1 MISIETSLAS
11 FNAQLARYMELS
23 KKLPNQIL
31 EKKGR
36 DLGIKLF
43 EGFREHQFGG
53 NPKRKGIAA
62 EELRQRSAR
71 GRAKGNGIRVRPSL
85 RKRYEQGREHL
96 TYSVRSFG
104 QGARRSLLL
113 SDYREAKRDGRAAR
127 KRRSALWKK
136 TVGMELAARESGIGV
151 LAASFLWYRR
161 SRASRWSVS
170 QNERVQTG
178 SGALV
183 LNRTGKPLGYTQVSA
198 GMLRIVGETEGLAAT
213 DAKHSIVTGAIST
226 VLADM
231 ETYISDHEKQI
242 RKESGFL

>member
-62 EELRQRSAR
+62 EELRQRSSQ
-71 GRAKGNGIRVRPSL
+71 GRGIRVRPSL
-85 RKRYEQGREHL
+85 RKRYEQGREYL
-96 TYSVRSFG
+96 TYRVRSFG

-151 LAASFLWYRR
+151 LAASFLWFRKR
-161 SRASRWSVS
+161 SNNSMG
-170 QNERVQTG
+170 TF
-178 SGALV
+178 LV
-183 LNRTGKPLGYTQVSA
+183 PNRTGKPLGYVERTENA
-198 GMLRIVGETEGLAAT
+198 MRIVGETEGLAAT
-213 DAKHSIVTGAIST
+213 DAKYHVVAGAINT
-226 VLADM
+226 ATADM
-231 ETYISDHEKQI
+231 VDYIT
-242 RKESGFL
+242 RKERELFNMAFSNAA

>member
-1 MISIETSLAS
+1 MITIETSLAS

-23 KKLPNQIL
+23 KKLPSQIL

-62 EELRQRSAR
+62 EELRQRSSQ
-71 GRAKGNGIRVRPSL
+71 GRGIRVRPSL
-85 RKRYEQGREHL
+85 RKRYEQGREYL

-113 SDYREAKRDGRAAR
+113 SDYMEAKRDGRAAR

-151 LAASFLWYRR
+151 LAASFLWYRKR
-161 SRASRWSVS
+161 SNNSMG
-170 QNERVQTG
+170 TF
-178 SGALV
+178 LV
-183 LNRTGKPLGYTQVSA
+183 PNRTGKPLGYVERTENA
-198 GMLRIVGETEGLAAT
+198 MRIVGETPGLGT
-213 DAKHSIVTGAIST
+213 VDAKYSVVVGAINT
-226 VLADM
+226 ATADM
-231 ETYISDHEKQI
+231 VEYVT
-242 RKESGFL
+242 RKERELFNMAFSNAA

>member
-1 MISIETSLAS
+1 M
-11 FNAQLARYMELS
+11 
-23 KKLPNQIL
+23 
-31 EKKGR
+31 
-36 DLGIKLF
+36 
-43 EGFREHQFGG
+43 
-53 NPKRKGIAA
+53 
-62 EELRQRSAR
+62 
-71 GRAKGNGIRVRPSL
+71 RPSL
-85 RKRYEQGREHL
+85 RKRYEQGREYL

-127 KRRSALWKK
+127 KRRSALWQK

-151 LAASFLWYRR
+151 LAASFLWLRR
-161 SRASRWSVS
+161 GRGSRWSVS
-170 QNERVQTG
+170 HNARVQTG

-213 DAKHSIVTGAIST
+213 DAKHSIVTGAISN

-231 ETYISDHEKQI
+231 ETYISDHEKQS

>member
-1 MISIETSLAS
+1 MITIETSLAS

-85 RKRYEQGREHL
+85 RKRYEQGREYL

-136 TVGMELAARESGIGV
+136 AVGMELAARESGIGV
-151 LAASFLWYRR
+151 LAASFLWYRKR
-161 SRASRWSVS
+161 SNNSMG
-170 QNERVQTG
+170 TF
-178 SGALV
+178 LV
-183 LNRTGKPLGYTQVSA
+183 PNRKGKPLGYVERSENA
-198 GMLRIVGETEGLAAT
+198 LRIVGETEGLAAT
-213 DAKHSIVTGAIST
+213 DAKHQIVVGAINT
-226 VLADM
+226 ATADM
-231 ETYISDHEKQI
+231 VEYVT
-242 RKESGFL
+242 RKERELFNMAFSNSA

>member
-1 MISIETSLAS
+1 MITIETSLDA

-62 EELRQRSAR
+62 EELRQRSSQ
-71 GRAKGNGIRVRPSL
+71 GRGIRVRPSL

-113 SDYREAKRDGRAAR
+113 SDYREAKREGRAAR

-136 TVGMELAARESGIGV
+136 AVGMELAARESGIGV
-151 LAASFLWYRR
+151 LAASFLWYRKR
-161 SRASRWSVS
+161 SNNSMGTFIVP
-170 QNERVQTG
+170 
-178 SGALV
+178 
-183 LNRTGKPLGYTQVSA
+183 NRTGKPLGYVERSENA
-198 GMLRIVGETEGLAAT
+198 LRIVGETEGLAAT
-213 DAKHSIVTGAIST
+213 DAKHQVVVGAINT
-226 VLADM
+226 ATADM
-231 ETYISDHEKQI
+231 VEYVT
-242 RKESGFL
+242 RKERELFNMAFSNAA

>member
-1 MISIETSLAS
+1 
-11 FNAQLARYMELS
+11 MELS

-62 EELRQRSAR
+62 EELRQRSSQ
-71 GRAKGNGIRVRPSL
+71 GRGIRVRPSL

-113 SDYREAKRDGRAAR
+113 SDYREAKREGRAAR

-136 TVGMELAARESGIGV
+136 AVGMELAARESGIGV
-151 LAASFLWYRR
+151 LAASFLWYRKR
-161 SRASRWSVS
+161 SNNSMG
-170 QNERVQTG
+170 TF
-178 SGALV
+178 LV
-183 LNRTGKPLGYTQVSA
+183 PNRTGKPLGYVERSENA
-198 GMLRIVGETEGLAAT
+198 LRIVGETPGLSAV
-213 DAKHSIVTGAIST
+213 DAKHSVVVGAINT
-226 VLADM
+226 ATADM
-231 ETYISDHEKQI
+231 VEYVT
-242 RKESGFL
+242 RKERELFNMAFSNAE

>member
-62 EELRQRSAR
+62 EELRQRSSQ
-71 GRAKGNGIRVRPSL
+71 GRGIRVRPSL

-113 SDYREAKRDGRAAR
+113 SDYREAKREGRAAR

-136 TVGMELAARESGIGV
+136 AVGMELAARESGIGV
-151 LAASFLWYRR
+151 LAASFLWFRKR
-161 SRASRWSVS
+161 SNNSMG
-170 QNERVQTG
+170 TF
-178 SGALV
+178 LV
-183 LNRTGKPLGYTQVSA
+183 PNRTGKPLGYVERTENA
-198 GMLRIVGETEGLAAT
+198 LRIVGETPGLGT
-213 DAKHSIVTGAIST
+213 VDAKYSVVVGAINT
-226 VLADM
+226 ATADM
-231 ETYISDHEKQI
+231 VEYVT
-242 RKESGFL
+242 RKERELFNMAFSNAS

>member
-1 MISIETSLAS
+1 MISIETTLEK
-11 FNAQLARYMELS
+11 FNERFARYTELN
-23 KKLPNQIL
+23 KRAPDMLL
-31 EKKGR
+31 EHKGR

-62 EELRQRSAR
+62 EELRQRSSQ
-71 GRAKGNGIRVRPSL
+71 GRGIRVRPSL

-113 SDYREAKRDGRAAR
+113 SDYREAKRGGRAAR

-151 LAASFLWYRR
+151 LAASFLWFRKR
-161 SRASRWSVS
+161 SNNSMG
-170 QNERVQTG
+170 TF
-178 SGALV
+178 LV
-183 LNRTGKPLGYTQVSA
+183 PNRTGKPLGYVERTENA
-198 GMLRIVGETEGLAAT
+198 MRIVGETPGLGT
-213 DAKHSIVTGAIST
+213 VDAKYSVVVGAINT
-226 VLADM
+226 ATADM
-231 ETYISDHEKQI
+231 VDYIT
-242 RKESGFL
+242 RKERELFNMAFSNAA

>member
-62 EELRQRSAR
+62 EELRQRSSQ
-71 GRAKGNGIRVRPSL
+71 GRGIRVRPSL

-151 LAASFLWYRR
+151 LAASFLWFRKR
-161 SRASRWSVS
+161 SNNSIG
-170 QNERVQTG
+170 TF
-178 SGALV
+178 LV
-183 LNRTGKPLGYTQVSA
+183 PNRTGKPLGYVERTENA
-198 GMLRIVGETEGLAAT
+198 MRIVGETEGLAAT
-213 DAKHSIVTGAIST
+213 DAKYHVVAGAINT
-226 VLADM
+226 ATADM
-231 ETYISDHEKQI
+231 VDYIT
-242 RKESGFL
+242 RKERELFNMAFSNAA

>member
-62 EELRQRSAR
+62 EELRQRSSQ
-71 GRAKGNGIRVRPSL
+71 GRGIRVRPSL

-113 SDYREAKRDGRAAR
+113 SDYREAKREGRAAR

-151 LAASFLWYRR
+151 LAASFLWFRKR
-161 SRASRWSVS
+161 SNNSMG
-170 QNERVQTG
+170 TF
-178 SGALV
+178 LV
-183 LNRTGKPLGYTQVSA
+183 PNRTGKPLGYVERSENA
-198 GMLRIVGETEGLAAT
+198 MRIVGETPGLGT
-213 DAKHSIVTGAIST
+213 VDAKYSVVVGAINT
-226 VLADM
+226 ATADM
-231 ETYISDHEKQI
+231 VEYIT
-242 RKESGFL
+242 RKERELFNMAFSNAA

>member
-23 KKLPNQIL
+23 KKLPDQIL

-62 EELRQRSAR
+62 EELRQRSSQ
-71 GRAKGNGIRVRPSL
+71 GRGIRVRPSL
-85 RKRYEQGREHL
+85 RKRYEQGREYL
-96 TYSVRSFG
+96 TYNVRSFG

-113 SDYREAKRDGRAAR
+113 SDYRGAKREGRAAR

-136 TVGMELAARESGIGV
+136 AVGMELAARESGIGV
-151 LAASFLWYRR
+151 LAASFLWFRKR
-161 SRASRWSVS
+161 SNNAMG
-170 QNERVQTG
+170 TF
-178 SGALV
+178 LV
-183 LNRTGKPLGYTQVSA
+183 PNRTGKPLGYVERSEGA
-198 GMLRIVGETEGLAAT
+198 MRIVGDTEGLAAT
-213 DAKHSIVTGAIST
+213 DAKYQVVAGAINT
-226 VLADM
+226 ATADM
-231 ETYISDHEKQI
+231 VEYVT
-242 RKESGFL
+242 RKERELFNMAFSNAA

>member
-62 EELRQRSAR
+62 EELRQRSSQ
-71 GRAKGNGIRVRPSL
+71 GRGIRVRPSL
-85 RKRYEQGREHL
+85 RKRYEQGREYL

-113 SDYREAKRDGRAAR
+113 SDYREAKREGRAAR

-151 LAASFLWYRR
+151 LAASFLWFRKR
-161 SRASRWSVS
+161 SNNSMG
-170 QNERVQTG
+170 TF
-178 SGALV
+178 LV
-183 LNRTGKPLGYTQVSA
+183 PNRTGKPLGYVERTENA
-198 GMLRIVGETEGLAAT
+198 MRIVGETEGLAAT
-213 DAKHSIVTGAIST
+213 DAKYQVVAGAMNT
-226 VLADM
+226 ATADM
-231 ETYISDHEKQI
+231 VDYIT
-242 RKESGFL
+242 RKERELFSQAFSK

>member
-23 KKLPNQIL
+23 KKIPNQIL

-62 EELRQRSAR
+62 EELRQRSSQ
-71 GRAKGNGIRVRPSL
+71 GRGIRVRPSL
-85 RKRYEQGREHL
+85 RKRYEQGREYL
-96 TYSVRSFG
+96 TYSVRRFG

-127 KRRSALWKK
+127 KRRSALWQKA
-136 TVGMELAARESGIGV
+136 VGMELAARESGIGV
-151 LAASFLWYRR
+151 LAASFLWFRKR
-161 SRASRWSVS
+161 SNNSMG
-170 QNERVQTG
+170 TF
-178 SGALV
+178 LV
-183 LNRTGKPLGYTQVSA
+183 PNRTGKPLGYVERTENA
-198 GMLRIVGETEGLAAT
+198 MRIVGDTEGLAAT
-213 DAKHSIVTGAIST
+213 DAKYQVVAGAINT
-226 VLADM
+226 ATADM
-231 ETYISDHEKQI
+231 VEYVT
-242 RKESGFL
+242 RKERELFNMAFSNAA

>member
-1 MISIETSLAS
+1 MITIETSLAS

-62 EELRQRSAR
+62 EELRQRSSQ
-71 GRAKGNGIRVRPSL
+71 GRGIRVRPSL
-85 RKRYEQGREHL
+85 RKRYEQGREYL

-113 SDYREAKRDGRAAR
+113 SDYREAKREGRAAR

-151 LAASFLWYRR
+151 LAASFLWFRKR
-161 SRASRWSVS
+161 SNNSMG
-170 QNERVQTG
+170 TF
-178 SGALV
+178 LV
-183 LNRTGKPLGYTQVSA
+183 PNRTGKPLGYVERTENA
-198 GMLRIVGETEGLAAT
+198 MRIVGETEGLAAT
-213 DAKHSIVTGAIST
+213 DAKYQVVAGAINT
-226 VLADM
+226 ATADM
-231 ETYISDHEKQI
+231 VDYIT
-242 RKESGFL
+242 RKERELFSQAFSK

>member
-62 EELRQRSAR
+62 EELRQRSSQ
-71 GRAKGNGIRVRPSL
+71 GRGIRVRPSL

-127 KRRSALWKK
+127 KRRSSLWQKA
-136 TVGMELAARESGIGV
+136 VGMELAARESGIGV
-151 LAASFLWYRR
+151 LAASFLWFRKR
-161 SRASRWSVS
+161 SNNSMG
-170 QNERVQTG
+170 TF
-178 SGALV
+178 LV
-183 LNRTGKPLGYTQVSA
+183 PNRTGKPLGYVERTENA
-198 GMLRIVGETEGLAAT
+198 MRIVGETPGLGT
-213 DAKHSIVTGAIST
+213 VDAKYSVVVGAINT
-226 VLADM
+226 ATADM
-231 ETYISDHEKQI
+231 VDYIT
-242 RKESGFL
+242 RKERELFNMAFSNAA

>member
-62 EELRQRSAR
+62 EELRQRSSQ
-71 GRAKGNGIRVRPSL
+71 GRGIRVRPSL

-113 SDYREAKRDGRAAR
+113 SDYREAKREGRAAR
-127 KRRSALWKK
+127 KRRSDLWKK

-151 LAASFLWYRR
+151 LAASFLWFRKR
-161 SRASRWSVS
+161 SNNSMG
-170 QNERVQTG
+170 TF
-178 SGALV
+178 LV
-183 LNRTGKPLGYTQVSA
+183 PNRTGKPLGYVERSENA
-198 GMLRIVGETEGLAAT
+198 LRIVGDTEGLAAT
-213 DAKHSIVTGAIST
+213 DAKYQVVAGAINT
-226 VLADM
+226 ATADM
-231 ETYISDHEKQI
+231 VDYIT
-242 RKESGFL
+242 RKERELFNMAFSNAA

>member
-62 EELRQRSAR
+62 EELRQRSSQ
-71 GRAKGNGIRVRPSL
+71 GRGIRVRPSL

-113 SDYREAKRDGRAAR
+113 SDYREAKREGRAAR
-127 KRRSALWKK
+127 KRRSALWQKA
-136 TVGMELAARESGIGV
+136 VGMELAARESGIGV
-151 LAASFLWYRR
+151 LAASFLWFRKR
-161 SRASRWSVS
+161 SNNSMG
-170 QNERVQTG
+170 TF
-178 SGALV
+178 LV
-183 LNRTGKPLGYTQVSA
+183 PNRTGKPLGYVERTENA
-198 GMLRIVGETEGLAAT
+198 MRIVGETEGLAAT
-213 DAKHSIVTGAIST
+213 DAKYQVVAGAINT
-226 VLADM
+226 ATADM
-231 ETYISDHEKQI
+231 VDYIT
-242 RKESGFL
+242 RKERELFNMAFSNAA

>member
-62 EELRQRSAR
+62 EELRQRSSQ
-71 GRAKGNGIRVRPSL
+71 GRGIRVRPSL
-85 RKRYEQGREHL
+85 RKRYEQGREYL
-96 TYSVRSFG
+96 TYRVRSFG

-113 SDYREAKRDGRAAR
+113 SDYREAKREGRAAR

-151 LAASFLWYRR
+151 LAASFLWFRKR
-161 SRASRWSVS
+161 SNNSMG
-170 QNERVQTG
+170 TF
-178 SGALV
+178 LV
-183 LNRTGKPLGYTQVSA
+183 PNRTGKPLGYVERSENA
-198 GMLRIVGETEGLAAT
+198 LRIVGETEGLAAT
-213 DAKHSIVTGAIST
+213 DAKYHVVAGAINT
-226 VLADM
+226 ATADM
-231 ETYISDHEKQI
+231 VDYIT
-242 RKESGFL
+242 RKERELFNMAFSNAA

>member
-62 EELRQRSAR
+62 EELRQRSSQ
-71 GRAKGNGIRVRPSL
+71 GRGIRVRPSL

-113 SDYREAKRDGRAAR
+113 SDYREAKREGRAAR

-136 TVGMELAARESGIGV
+136 AVGMELAARESGIGV
-151 LAASFLWYRR
+151 LAASFLWYRKR
-161 SRASRWSVS
+161 SNNAMG
-170 QNERVQTG
+170 TF
-178 SGALV
+178 LV
-183 LNRTGKPLGYTQVSA
+183 PNRTGKPLGYVERTENA
-198 GMLRIVGETEGLAAT
+198 LRIVGLTPGLSVV
-213 DAKHSIVTGAIST
+213 DAKYSVVVGAINT
-226 VLADM
+226 ATADM
-231 ETYISDHEKQI
+231 VDYVTKKERALFKQA
-242 RKESGFL
+242 FATAA

>member
-1 MISIETSLAS
+1 MITIETSLAS

-62 EELRQRSAR
+62 EELRQRSSQ
-71 GRAKGNGIRVRPSL
+71 GRGIRVRPSL

-104 QGARRSLLL
+104 QSARRSLLL
-113 SDYREAKRDGRAAR
+113 SDYREAKREGRAAR
-127 KRRSALWKK
+127 KRRSALWQKA
-136 TVGMELAARESGIGV
+136 VGMELAARESGIGV
-151 LAASFLWYRR
+151 LAASFLWYRKR
-161 SRASRWSVS
+161 SNNSMG
-170 QNERVQTG
+170 TF
-178 SGALV
+178 LV
-183 LNRTGKPLGYTQVSA
+183 PNRTGKPLGYVERSENA
-198 GMLRIVGETEGLAAT
+198 LRIVGETEGLAAT
-213 DAKHSIVTGAIST
+213 DAKHQVVAGAINT
-226 VLADM
+226 ATADM
-231 ETYISDHEKQI
+231 VDYIT
-242 RKESGFL
+242 RKERELFNMAFSNAA

>member
-62 EELRQRSAR
+62 EELRQRSSQ
-71 GRAKGNGIRVRPSL
+71 GRGIRVRPSL
-85 RKRYEQGREHL
+85 RKRYEQGREYL

-104 QGARRSLLL
+104 QAARRSLLL
-113 SDYREAKRDGRAAR
+113 SDYREAKREGRAAR

-151 LAASFLWYRR
+151 LAASFLWFRKR
-161 SRASRWSVS
+161 SNNSMG
-170 QNERVQTG
+170 TF
-178 SGALV
+178 LV
-183 LNRTGKPLGYTQVSA
+183 PNRTGKPLGYVERSENA
-198 GMLRIVGETEGLAAT
+198 LRIVGETEGLAAT
-213 DAKHSIVTGAIST
+213 DAKYHVVAGAINT
-226 VLADM
+226 ATADM
-231 ETYISDHEKQI
+231 VDYIT
-242 RKESGFL
+242 RKERELFNMAFSNAA

>member
-1 MISIETSLAS
+1 MITIETSLAS

-43 EGFREHQFGG
+43 EGFRVHQFGG

-62 EELRQRSAR
+62 EELRQRSSQ
-71 GRAKGNGIRVRPSL
+71 GRGIRVRPSL

-113 SDYREAKRDGRAAR
+113 SDYREAKRGGRAAR

-151 LAASFLWYRR
+151 LAALFLWFRKR
-161 SRASRWSVS
+161 SNNSMG
-170 QNERVQTG
+170 TF
-178 SGALV
+178 LV
-183 LNRTGKPLGYTQVSA
+183 PNRTGKPLGYVERTENA
-198 GMLRIVGETEGLAAT
+198 MRIVGETPGLSAV
-213 DAKHSIVTGAIST
+213 DAKYHVVVGAINT
-226 VLADM
+226 ATADM
-231 ETYISDHEKQI
+231 VEYVT
-242 RKESGFL
+242 RKERELFNMAFSNAA

>member
-62 EELRQRSAR
+62 EELRQRSSQ
-71 GRAKGNGIRVRPSL
+71 GRGIRVRPSL

-151 LAASFLWYRR
+151 LAASFLWVRR
-161 SRASRWSVS
+161 GRGTRWSVS
-170 QNERVQTG
+170 QKARVATG

-213 DAKHSIVTGAIST
+213 DAKHSVVTGAIST

-231 ETYISDHEKQI
+231 ETYISAHEKQI

>member
-62 EELRQRSAR
+62 EELRQRSSQ
-71 GRAKGNGIRVRPSL
+71 GRGIRVRPSL

-113 SDYREAKRDGRAAR
+113 SDYREAKREGRAAR

-136 TVGMELAARESGIGV
+136 AVGMELAARESGIGV
-151 LAASFLWYRR
+151 LAASFLWYRKR
-161 SRASRWSVS
+161 SNNSMD
-170 QNERVQTG
+170 TF
-178 SGALV
+178 LV
-183 LNRTGKPLGYTQVSA
+183 PNRTGKPLGYVERSENA
-198 GMLRIVGETEGLAAT
+198 LRIVGETPGLSAV
-213 DAKHSIVTGAIST
+213 DAKHSVVVGAINT
-226 VLADM
+226 ATADM
-231 ETYISDHEKQI
+231 VEYVT
-242 RKESGFL
+242 RKERELFNMAFSNAE

>member
-11 FNAQLARYMELS
+11 FNAQLARYMQLS
-23 KKLPNQIL
+23 KKLPDEIL

-62 EELRQRSAR
+62 EELRQRSSQ
-71 GRAKGNGIRVRPSL
+71 GRGIRVRPSL

-113 SDYREAKRDGRAAR
+113 SDYREAKREGRAAR

-151 LAASFLWYRR
+151 LAASFLWFRKR
-161 SRASRWSVS
+161 SNNSMG
-170 QNERVQTG
+170 TF
-178 SGALV
+178 LV
-183 LNRTGKPLGYTQVSA
+183 PNRTGKPLGYVERTENA
-198 GMLRIVGETEGLAAT
+198 MRIVGETEGLAAT
-213 DAKHSIVTGAIST
+213 DAKYQVVAGAINT
-226 VLADM
+226 ATADM
-231 ETYISDHEKQI
+231 VDYIT
-242 RKESGFL
+242 RKERELFNMAFSNAA

>member
-1 MISIETSLAS
+1 MITIETSLAK
-11 FNAQLARYMELS
+11 FNEQLSRYMQLS
-23 KKLPNQIL
+23 KKLPGDIL

-62 EELRQRSAR
+62 EELRQRSSQ
-71 GRAKGNGIRVRPSL
+71 GRGIRVRPSL
-85 RKRYEQGREHL
+85 RKRYEQGREYL

-113 SDYREAKRDGRAAR
+113 SDYREAKRGGRAAR

-151 LAASFLWYRR
+151 LAASFLWFRKR
-161 SRASRWSVS
+161 SNNSMG
-170 QNERVQTG
+170 TF
-178 SGALV
+178 LV
-183 LNRTGKPLGYTQVSA
+183 PNRTGKPLGYVERTENA
-198 GMLRIVGETEGLAAT
+198 MRIVGETEGLAAT
-213 DAKHSIVTGAIST
+213 DAKYQVVAGAINT
-226 VLADM
+226 ATADM
-231 ETYISDHEKQI
+231 VDYIT
-242 RKESGFL
+242 RKERELFNMAFSNAA

>member
-62 EELRQRSAR
+62 EELRQRSSQ
-71 GRAKGNGIRVRPSL
+71 GRGIRVRPSL

-113 SDYREAKRDGRAAR
+113 SDYREAKREGRAAR

-151 LAASFLWYRR
+151 LAASFLWFRKR
-161 SRASRWSVS
+161 SNNSIG
-170 QNERVQTG
+170 TF
-178 SGALV
+178 LV
-183 LNRTGKPLGYTQVSA
+183 PNRTGKPLGYVERSENA
-198 GMLRIVGETEGLAAT
+198 MRIVGETPGLSAV
-213 DAKHSIVTGAIST
+213 DAKYSVVVGAINT
-226 VLADM
+226 VTADM
-231 ETYISDHEKQI
+231 VEYVT
-242 RKESGFL
+242 RKERELFNMAFSNAA

>member
-62 EELRQRSAR
+62 EELRQRSSQ
-71 GRAKGNGIRVRPSL
+71 GRGIRVRPSL
-85 RKRYEQGREHL
+85 RKRYEQGREYL
-96 TYSVRSFG
+96 TYRVRSFG

-151 LAASFLWYRR
+151 LAASFLWFRKR
-161 SRASRWSVS
+161 SNNSMG
-170 QNERVQTG
+170 TF
-178 SGALV
+178 LV
-183 LNRTGKPLGYTQVSA
+183 PNRTGKPLGYVERTENA
-198 GMLRIVGETEGLAAT
+198 MRIVGETEGLAAT
-213 DAKHSIVTGAIST
+213 DAKYQVVAGAINT
-226 VLADM
+226 ATADM
-231 ETYISDHEKQI
+231 VDYIT
-242 RKESGFL
+242 RKERELFNMAFSNAA

>member
-1 MISIETSLAS
+1 MITIETSLAS

-62 EELRQRSAR
+62 EELRQRSSQ
-71 GRAKGNGIRVRPSL
+71 GRGIRVRPSL

-104 QGARRSLLL
+104 QAARRSLLL
-113 SDYREAKRDGRAAR
+113 SDYREAKREGRAAR

-151 LAASFLWYRR
+151 LAASFLWYRKR
-161 SRASRWSVS
+161 SNNSMG
-170 QNERVQTG
+170 TF
-178 SGALV
+178 LV
-183 LNRTGKPLGYTQVSA
+183 PSRTGKPLGYVERSEGA
-198 GMLRIVGETEGLAAT
+198 MRIVGETEGLAAT
-213 DAKHSIVTGAIST
+213 DAKYQVVAGAINT
-226 VLADM
+226 ATADM
-231 ETYISDHEKQI
+231 VDYIT
-242 RKESGFL
+242 RKERELFNMAFSNAA

>member
-62 EELRQRSAR
+62 EELRQRSSQ
-71 GRAKGNGIRVRPSL
+71 GRGIRVRPSL

-113 SDYREAKRDGRAAR
+113 SDYREAKREGRAAR

-136 TVGMELAARESGIGV
+136 AVGMELAARESGIGV
-151 LAASFLWYRR
+151 LAASFLWYRKR
-161 SRASRWSVS
+161 SNNAMG
-170 QNERVQTG
+170 TF
-178 SGALV
+178 LV
-183 LNRTGKPLGYTQVSA
+183 PNRTGKPLGYVERTENA
-198 GMLRIVGETEGLAAT
+198 LRIVGLTPGLSVV
-213 DAKHSIVTGAIST
+213 DAKYSVVVGAINT
-226 VLADM
+226 ATADM
-231 ETYISDHEKQI
+231 VEYVT
-242 RKESGFL
+242 RKERELFNMAFSNAE

>member
-1 MISIETSLAS
+1 MITIETSLAS

-62 EELRQRSAR
+62 EELRQRSSQ
-71 GRAKGNGIRVRPSL
+71 GRGIRVRPSL
-85 RKRYEQGREHL
+85 RKRYEQGREYL

-104 QGARRSLLL
+104 QAARRSLLL
-113 SDYREAKRDGRAAR
+113 SDYREAKREGRAAR

-151 LAASFLWYRR
+151 LAASFLWFRKR
-161 SRASRWSVS
+161 SNNSMG
-170 QNERVQTG
+170 TF
-178 SGALV
+178 LV
-183 LNRTGKPLGYTQVSA
+183 PNRTGKPLGYVERTENA
-198 GMLRIVGETEGLAAT
+198 MRIVGETEGLAAT
-213 DAKHSIVTGAIST
+213 DAKYHVVAGAINT
-226 VLADM
+226 ATADM
-231 ETYISDHEKQI
+231 VDYIT
-242 RKESGFL
+242 RKERELFNMAFSNAA

>member
-113 SDYREAKRDGRAAR
+113 SDYREAKREGRAAR
-127 KRRSALWKK
+127 KRRSALWQKA
-136 TVGMELAARESGIGV
+136 VGMELAARESGIGV
-151 LAASFLWYRR
+151 LAASFLWFRKR
-161 SRASRWSVS
+161 SNNSMG
-170 QNERVQTG
+170 TF
-178 SGALV
+178 LV
-183 LNRTGKPLGYTQVSA
+183 PNRTGKPLGYVERTENA
-198 GMLRIVGETEGLAAT
+198 MRIVGETEGLAAT
-213 DAKHSIVTGAIST
+213 DAKYQVVAGAINT
-226 VLADM
+226 ATADM
-231 ETYISDHEKQI
+231 VDYIT
-242 RKESGFL
+242 RKERELFNMAFSNAA

>member
-62 EELRQRSAR
+62 EELRQRSSQ
-71 GRAKGNGIRVRPSL
+71 GRGIRVRPSL

-96 TYSVRSFG
+96 TYSVRSSG
-104 QGARRSLLL
+104 QVARSSLLL
-113 SDYREAKRDGRAAR
+113 SDYREAKREGRAAR
-127 KRRSALWKK
+127 KRRSDLWQKA
-136 TVGMELAARESGIGV
+136 VGMELAARESGIGV
-151 LAASFLWYRR
+151 LAASFLWFRKR
-161 SRASRWSVS
+161 SNNSMG
-170 QNERVQTG
+170 TF
-178 SGALV
+178 LV
-183 LNRTGKPLGYTQVSA
+183 PNRTGKPLGYVERTENA
-198 GMLRIVGETEGLAAT
+198 MRIVGETEGLAAT
-213 DAKHSIVTGAIST
+213 DAKYQVVAGAINT
-226 VLADM
+226 ATADM
-231 ETYISDHEKQI
+231 VDYIT
-242 RKESGFL
+242 RKERELFNMAFSNAA